1 MSQLSGIFGSALIGT
16 CEILEFESWTLDYGP
31 DLHPTASRAT
41 GVGQGVVSGLT
52 RGSGTLTGYI
62 DPTNTSAL
70 IWNVLSLGNAV
81 TLTLRLTSGK
91 DLIGSA
97 KFGQFSVGSS
107 RSGEPVQ
114 FSVPFQIVGTWT
126 LP

>member
-1 MSQLSGIFGSALIGT
+1 MAQLSGIYGEALIGT

-31 DLHPTASRAT
+31 DLHPTTARSSGTA
-41 GVGQGVVSGLT
+41 QGVVTGVT
-52 RGSGTLTGYI
+52 RGSGTITGYI
-62 DPTNTSAL
+62 DATNTAAL
-70 IWNVLSLGNAV
+70 IWNTLSLGNAV

-91 DLIGSA
+91 DLVGSA

-114 FSVPFQIVGTWT
+114 FSVPFNIIGAWT